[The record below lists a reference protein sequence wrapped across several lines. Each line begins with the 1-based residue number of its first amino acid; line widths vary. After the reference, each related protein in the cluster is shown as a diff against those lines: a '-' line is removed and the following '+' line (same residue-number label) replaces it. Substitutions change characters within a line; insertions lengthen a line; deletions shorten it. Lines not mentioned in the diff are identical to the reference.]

1 MTRLET
7 EDVWLGLDIGGTKI
21 AGGIVAFPNA
31 ALLAQQK
38 IATLPARPAQDIL
51 NDCVGLVRNITSA
64 SSAHVRG
71 IGIGIAELV
80 DNDGNITSAA
90 TIPWKGLDVRGA
102 FSQFAPTIVQ
112 ADVRA
117 AAFAE
122 AHYGAGR
129 AYRTFAY
136 ITVGTGISACLV
148 QNGLPYAG
156 ARGNAL
162 TLGSST
168 LSTGTE
174 DGFVLERAASGL
186 ALVER
191 YNAISETRLDA
202 GEQVIAAMNAGDSSA
217 RQVVESA
224 AEALGLGIALYVNL
238 LDPEAV
244 IVGGGLGSA
253 EGVYWD
259 NAVVSARRLIYA
271 DNARDI
277 PILHAAL
284 GADAGLIGAAAY
296 ARKKLDEDA

>member
-1 MTRLET
+1 MTQIEA
-7 EDVWLGLDIGGTKI
+7 EDIWLGLDVGGTKI
-21 AGGIVAFPNA
+21 ASGIVAFPGA
-31 ALLAQQK
+31 ALVTQQK
-38 IATLPARPAQDIL
+38 IPTVPARPAQDIL
-51 NDCVGLVRNITSA
+51 NDCFELVRDLLRA
-64 SSAHVRG
+64 SGGRVRG

-80 DNDGNITSAA
+80 DTAGNITSAA

-102 FSQFAPTIVQ
+102 FSQFAPTLVQ

-122 AHYGAGR
+122 AQYGAGR
-129 AYRTFAY
+129 AYHTFAY

-168 LSTGTE
+168 LSKGAE
-174 DGFVLERAASGL
+174 DAFILERVASGL

-191 YNAISETRLDA
+191 YNRVSNLRVVS
-202 GEQVIAAMNAGDSSA
+202 GEQVIVAMNAGDA
-217 RQVVESA
+217 RARHIVESA

-244 IVGGGLGSA
+244 IVGGGLGST
-253 EGVYWD
+253 EGVYWET
-259 NAVVSARRLIYA
+259 AVASARELIYA
-271 DNARDI
+271 DTARDI

-284 GADAGLIGAAAY
+284 VADAGVIGAAAF
-296 ARKKLDEDA
+296 ARKKFDEDA

>member
-21 AGGIVAFPNA
+21 AGAIVAFPNA
-31 ALLAQQK
+31 ALFARQK
-38 IATLPARPAQDIL
+38 IPTLPARPDQEIL
-51 NDCVGLVRNITSA
+51 KDCFELVRVLLHT
-64 SSAHVRG
+64 SSARIRG

-80 DNDGNITSAA
+80 DNAGNITSAA
-90 TIPWKGLDVRGA
+90 TLPWRGLDVSGA
-102 FSQFAPTIVQ
+102 FLQFAPTIVQ

-129 AYRTFAY
+129 AYHTFAY

-156 ARGNAL
+156 VRGNAL

-174 DGFVLERAASGL
+174 DDFVLERVASGP

-191 YNAISETRLDA
+191 YNRVSTTQVES
-202 GEQVIAAMNAGDSSA
+202 GEQVIAAMNAGDANA

-238 LDPEAV
+238 FDPEAV

-259 NAVVSARRLIYA
+259 NAVASARRLIYA